1 MLSACHA
8 FVSWAVHCLRHHTN
22 SLSPLSAGIR
32 FIAANVSRCGLCS
45 NFGIVPSVYD
55 AAVVPRVGLNLH
67 VPSCL
72 RFTISCIHGHRT
84 SCPRYAR
91 ATASPRVSPP
101 LAGILSIAVM
111 LPLIPSVYN
120 AVVVPWAG
128 LNPMSCFALP
138 YAASCISEQPTMPS
152 PTGSYCIPGRLP
164 GPHWTCIFGYTE
176 VARRVLIADVVV

>member
-1 MLSACHA
+1 LPTLFKKHCESKGLSPPLAGIRSIAVSLSC

-22 SLSPLSAGIR
+22 GLSPLSAGIR

-152 PTGSYCIPGRLP
+152 PTGSYCIP
-164 GPHWTCIFGYTE
+164 
-176 VARRVLIADVVV
+176 

>member
-1 MLSACHA
+1 MLSAC
-8 FVSWAVHCLRHHTN
+8 FVSWAVHCLRHQTN

-45 NFGIVPSVYD
+45 NFDIIPSVYN
-55 AAVVPRVGLNLH
+55 AAVVPRVGLNL
-67 VPSCL
+67 PPCS
-72 RFTISCIHGHRT
+72 RFTISCIDGHRT

-91 ATASPRVSPP
+91 ITASSRVSPP
-101 LAGILSIAVM
+101 LAGDRFIAVM

>member
-1 MLSACHA
+1 VQESLKIQGSFTAVSRNSFHCCQPVMLSFRGLCIA
-8 FVSWAVHCLRHHTN
+8 FDIIPN

-45 NFGIVPSVYD
+45 NFDIVPSVYD
-55 AAVVPRVGLNLH
+55 AAVVPRVGLNL
-67 VPSCL
+67 PSCL
-72 RFTISCIHGHRT
+72 RLTISCIDGHRT

-91 ATASPRVSPP
+91 TTANPRVSPP
-101 LAGILSIAVM
+101 LAGIRSIAVM

-152 PTGSYCIPGRLP
+152 PTGSYCIPRRLP
-164 GPHWTCIFGYTE
+164 GPH
-176 VARRVLIADVVV
+176 